1 MSKGDLMVFV
11 AFGAAI
17 GLVILIRVLAGTNTI
32 LGKICRWFWN
42 TSHKLGSYIPFCGWM
57 AHFII
62 ADKAA
67 KKPYVD
73 AGRKVDDYAIDR
85 VQRAAEAERARR
97 ERDERIR
104 SQLHSRGLRDV
115 VVSDD
120 GTYATAK
127 DKQGKTHTIPINY
140 N

>member
-1 MSKGDLMVFV
+1 MSEGDLMLFV

-32 LGKICRWFWN
+32 LGKICRWYWN
-42 TSHKLGSYIPFCGWM
+42 VSFRIAAYIPFCGWM

-73 AGRKVDDYAIDR
+73 AGRKVDDYAIDG

-120 GTYATAK
+120 GSYATAK
-127 DKQGKTHTIPINY
+127 DRHGKNHTIPISY
-140 N
+140 D